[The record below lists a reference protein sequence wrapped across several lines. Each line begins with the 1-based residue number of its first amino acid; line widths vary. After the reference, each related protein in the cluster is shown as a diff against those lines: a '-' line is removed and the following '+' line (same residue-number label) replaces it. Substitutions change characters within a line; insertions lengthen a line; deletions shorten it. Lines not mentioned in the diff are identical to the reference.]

1 MKAIQIARRGG
12 GFDLVDRPVPE
23 PRDGQVLVRVEACG
37 VCHGENVAIQGWWPG
52 MAYPRTPGHEIV
64 GVVERVG
71 GGVTSWR
78 AGQRVG
84 VGWSGGGEAVTGLT
98 VDGGYAEYAV
108 AAASA
113 LIALPGAVPAAE
125 LAPLL
130 CAGVT
135 TFSALRDS
143 KARMGDVV
151 AVQGIGGLGHLAV
164 QFARRAGFHTVAI
177 SRGRDK
183 EALAI
188 ELGAHAY
195 IDAESQD
202 VARELQALG
211 GAKVIVASAP
221 SAKAISGAV
230 GGLARDGEVVMVA
243 TSGEKLDITPA
254 QLLRRMAVRGWVSD
268 GPRDIDATVRFS
280 RMTGVQARVEAF
292 PLERAADAYE
302 RMMKAQVR
310 FRSVLTMA

>member
-1 MKAIQIARRGG
+1 
-12 GFDLVDRPVPE
+12 L
-23 PRDGQVLVRVEACG
+23 
-37 VCHGENVAIQGWWPG
+37 
-52 MAYPRTPGHEIV
+52 
-64 GVVERVG
+64 
-71 GGVTSWR
+71 
-78 AGQRVG
+78 
-84 VGWSGGGEAVTGLT
+84 
-98 VDGGYAEYAV
+98 
-108 AAASA
+108 
-113 LIALPGAVPAAE
+113 
-125 LAPLL
+125 
-130 CAGVT
+130 
-135 TFSALRDS
+135 
-143 KARMGDVV
+143 
-151 AVQGIGGLGHLAV
+151 

-183 EALAI
+183 EALAL

-195 IDAESQD
+195 VDAESQD

-221 SAKAISGAV
+221 SAKAISAAV

-243 TSGEKLDITPA
+243 TSGEKLDVTPA

-280 RMTGVQARVEAF
+280 RLTGVQPRVETF
-292 PLERAADAYE
+292 PLERAPEAYE